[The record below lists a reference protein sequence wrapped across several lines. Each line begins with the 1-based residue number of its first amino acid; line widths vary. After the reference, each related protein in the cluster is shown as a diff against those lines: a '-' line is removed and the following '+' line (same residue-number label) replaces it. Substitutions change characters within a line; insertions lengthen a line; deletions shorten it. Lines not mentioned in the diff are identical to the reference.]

1 MTNALACGEC
11 GAGLPPPNA
20 HGASFCVYC
29 GTEHRERSSEVLA
42 AAAQLRDSS
51 PDMSGVIPSL
61 ALINEAHANG
71 APASAANVE
80 EAARIPMTEAAV
92 LDLVRRHFEGFE
104 SVFVCPHI
112 PPKKEMAAR
121 RAHIDQLPA
130 RERVIALYDASWLG
144 TGDEGFLITSK
155 RVCWKNSG
163 ERGKTLLWQEVDPDA
178 LYLDLGCLWIG
189 DHRIIVTDDAALD
202 ASANAFHIL
211 ALSASARPPS
221 VIASGP
227 IPRDTHPDPVEA
239 ASGGGGG
246 RSMTVGRSATPPPP
260 HTTSYH
266 AYATH
271 AEQHEPDYSCWHCLT
286 PLWKNTPQCAYCGA
300 FPKPRKG
307 WLRTG

>member
-20 HGASFCVYC
+20 YGASFCVYC

-42 AAAQLRDSS
+42 AAAALRDSS
-51 PDMSGVIPSL
+51 PDSSGVIPSL
-61 ALINEAHANG
+61 ASF
-71 APASAANVE
+71 PQSALDLEDV
-80 EAARIPMTEAAV
+80 ARIQMTEAAV
-92 LDLVRRHFEGFE
+92 LHLARRHFESFE

-121 RAHIDQLPA
+121 RAHVDQLPP
-130 RERVIALYDASWLG
+130 RERILALYDASWLG
-144 TGDEGFLITSK
+144 TGEEGFCITSK
-155 RVCWKNSG
+155 RLCWKNSG
-163 ERGKTLLWQEVDPDA
+163 DKEGRMLLWGQVDPDR
-178 LYLDLGCLWIG
+178 LYLDAGCLWIG
-189 DHRIIVTDDAALD
+189 DERIIVTDDAALD
-202 ASANAFHIL
+202 ACANAFHVL
-211 ALSASARPPS
+211 ALSATARPAPM
-221 VIASGP
+221 ASAP
-227 IPRDTHPDPVEA
+227 ILRDTHPDPTEGLGTCHGSQGRERS
-239 ASGGGGG
+239 SGP
-246 RSMTVGRSATPPPP
+246 MGRSATPPPP

-271 AEQHEPDYSCWHCLT
+271 AEKQEPDYSCWHCMT